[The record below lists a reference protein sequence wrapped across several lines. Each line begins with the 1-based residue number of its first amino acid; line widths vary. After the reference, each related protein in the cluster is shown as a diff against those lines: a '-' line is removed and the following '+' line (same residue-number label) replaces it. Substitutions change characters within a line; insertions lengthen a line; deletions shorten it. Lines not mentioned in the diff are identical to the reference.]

1 MIWLKNCS
9 LGVKHQSLTD
19 MLYYLLNSKQKK
31 IGMVTLI
38 WILQKQCDQIKLYV
52 TVTFWN
58 NIVIVTITF
67 LINKTQLTIGSCSV
81 AYITCLNHKE
91 FTDED
96 SFNVS

>member
-1 MIWLKNCS
+1 M
-9 LGVKHQSLTD
+9 
-19 MLYYLLNSKQKK
+19 
-31 IGMVTLI
+31 
-38 WILQKQCDQIKLYV
+38 
-52 TVTFWN
+52 
-58 NIVIVTITF
+58 VTITF